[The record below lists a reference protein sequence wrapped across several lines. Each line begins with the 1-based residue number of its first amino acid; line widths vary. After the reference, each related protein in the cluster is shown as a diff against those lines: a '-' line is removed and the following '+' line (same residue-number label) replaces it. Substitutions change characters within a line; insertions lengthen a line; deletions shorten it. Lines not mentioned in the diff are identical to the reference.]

1 MLPLAGAEQRMK
13 ERSIYQFPD
22 LFRVVHMEQPH
33 EIAEEV
39 EFLKQVWQR
48 HLARPVRRVL
58 DIACGNS
65 PHGQLLAA
73 QGIAVTGID
82 RSPTMIAAGRREAA
96 GQRNLEFYRRRIERF
111 RLMRGGFDAAFFMSE
126 TLPVIVENADLLSHL
141 RSVAAVLRKGGLYCV
156 DIDRHADIEGARRR
170 RLWRRRKVR
179 YRGVSIA
186 VREFLRPL
194 AWHASAWI
202 YELECTIRLPEGTVK
217 TRDLVPVRY
226 TTPKLLELAARASGV
241 FKLIAAYCD
250 LSFDTPLDRCE
261 RRWWGVLRR
270 L

>member
-1 MLPLAGAEQRMK
+1 MK
-13 ERSIYQFPD
+13 EHSIYEFPD
-22 LFRVVHMEQPH
+22 LFRVIHMEQPH
-33 EIAEEV
+33 EIGEEV
-39 EFLKQVWQR
+39 EFLKRVWKR

-65 PHGQLLAA
+65 PHGQILAA
-73 QGIAVTGID
+73 LGLSVVGID
-82 RSPTMIAAGRREAA
+82 RSPTMIAAGHREADSLP
-96 GQRNLEFYRRRIERF
+96 NLEFYRRRIERF
-111 RLMRGGFDAAFFMSE
+111 RLPCRGLDAAFFMSE
-126 TLPVIVENADLLSHL
+126 TLPVIVENADLISHL

-156 DIDRHADIEGARRR
+156 DIDRHDDIEGARRR

-179 YRGVSIA
+179 YRGVSID
-186 VREFLRPL
+186 VREFLRPI

-202 YELECTIRLPEGTVK
+202 YELECTIHFPNRTVK

-226 TTPKLLELAARASGV
+226 TTPKLLELAASASGV
-241 FKLIAAYCD
+241 FKLIASYSD
-250 LSFDTPLDRCE
+250 LSFDRPLDRCE